1 MSNFD
6 KRNYQAR
13 LAELTSRAKKANTYT
28 ADLDIG
34 ESCYLLSLIGAV
46 KLFRM
51 KCMSSDELYYEQK
64 RLEAEL
70 LKYYQHRELFDLHTA
85 IRNRYSPVL
94 TEAEKSGCEV
104 CRKLIRIFEGRKS

>member
-1 MSNFD
+1 MGENFNSKD
-6 KRNYQAR
+6 YRSR
-13 LAELTSRAKKANTYT
+13 IEELTDRAKSSNTYT

-51 KCMSSDELYYEQK
+51 KCMSSDDLYHEQK

-70 LKYYQHRELFDLHTA
+70 LKYYQHRELFDLHTT
-85 IRNRYSPVL
+85 IRNRYSYLL
-94 TEAEKSGCEV
+94 TEAEKNGCPI
-104 CRKLIRIFEGRKS
+104 CGKLVRIFEGRE